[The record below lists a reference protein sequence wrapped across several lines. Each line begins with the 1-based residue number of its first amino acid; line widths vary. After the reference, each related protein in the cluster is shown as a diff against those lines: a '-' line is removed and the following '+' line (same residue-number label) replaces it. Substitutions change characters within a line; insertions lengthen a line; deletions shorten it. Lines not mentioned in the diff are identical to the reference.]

1 MAPPVER
8 LPLKR
13 RAISDQ
19 QRRRDIALLR
29 QAQARRDAQNQARFL
44 ASAILSDPQAGIER
58 EDSEPQFEPPGDAE
72 AKVEA
77 EAGDAVDASSEMDVL
92 QASKL
97 RGPKARRWFSRQLM
111 LPEWMIDVPAR
122 LSVDW
127 YVFPRPAGKRCFVV
141 SSNGTTVSRLR
152 NGTVLHHFPSALPN
166 GARTKEV
173 LGPASMFCIL
183 DCVFHEPDQTYY
195 VIDMICWRGYS
206 LYDCTAEFRFFWL
219 NSKLAETG
227 ACHPPSFYH
236 KYRFSAIPVYDSDQS
251 GILAAYTGHLPFT
264 RDGLLF
270 YNKHAHYQTGNT
282 PLSLVWKD
290 QVCSQYFIDTDSK
303 GVVPPLQQVVLELLE
318 DGSAATSDDP
328 PVVLGKLDLEAIRK
342 DNLHHG
348 NLLRFAI
355 GDGGVDVT
363 DGDIK
368 KADIH
373 FIGKANR
380 VRAFADTSSKILFQ
394 YMARRSPLR
403 IDDLVASATL
413 PHDDDGNLDN
423 IDMVSS

>member
-219 NSKLAETG
+219 NSKLAET
-227 ACHPPSFYH
+227 
-236 KYRFSAIPVYDSDQS
+236 
-251 GILAAYTGHLPFT
+251 AYTGHLPFT

-342 DNLHHG
+342 VVIICGSTL
-348 NLLRFAI
+348 FFFSFFSEKAI
-355 GDGGVDVT
+355 T
-363 DGDIK
+363 
-368 KADIH
+368 
-373 FIGKANR
+373 
-380 VRAFADTSSKILFQ
+380 
-394 YMARRSPLR
+394 
-403 IDDLVASATL
+403 
-413 PHDDDGNLDN
+413 
-423 IDMVSS
+423 